1 MTGQEFMRQIKKI
14 RRKIRLLSEQ
24 IERDTVLASG
34 VGTIRYDK
42 VSVQTSPIQDRMTD
56 IVANIIQSTD
66 EYEYQIKLLQK
77 QEAQARSLLIQL
89 TECHER
95 VLSLHY
101 LDGLSWSQVAVKL
114 NYDDGYIYEV
124 KDKALNELTKVLNKT
139 EQN

>member
-34 VGTIRYDK
+34 VGAIRYDK

-56 IVANIIQSTD
+56 IIANIIQSTD

>member
-34 VGTIRYDK
+34 VGAIRYDK

-66 EYEYQIKLLQK
+66 EYEEQIKLLQK

-124 KDKALNELTKVLNKT
+124 KDKALNELTKVLNKS
-139 EQN
+139 E

>member
-34 VGTIRYDK
+34 VGAIRYDK

-66 EYEYQIKLLQK
+66 EYEEQIKLLQK

-124 KDKALNELTKVLNKT
+124 KDKALNELTKVLNKS